1 MDRGTVRR
9 GEGTGRTRYVSA
21 SDPAKCMETRNDDDD
36 DVFYLFLQ
44 KQKSAP
50 SYIPQG
56 YFSPYEVLVT
66 SDIPPAAL
74 FPPHQSR
81 PAGYPLNRQPA
92 TVGVEERDGRGTT
105 SSRTTTGAAPELSPC
120 AGDVVLRTSTRGD
133 IPMG

>member
-1 MDRGTVRR
+1 M
-9 GEGTGRTRYVSA
+9 A
-21 SDPAKCMETRNDDDD
+21 TRNDDDDD

-105 SSRTTTGAAPELSPC
+105 SSQTTTGAAPELSPPKSAC
-120 AGDVVLRTSTRGD
+120 ACHAILRTSTRGD